1 MDGLVSCNC
10 VKSKNYWSIVIWNAG
25 EPQWLIATGIEF
37 NVVLSPCFIHVLVF
51 QIYNSRQMYGE
62 LQLLSAL
69 VPTRKLY
76 FLRFVQQIE
85 AGSWVIADVSYDI
98 PNQDS
103 QFSPSCR
110 AHLLPSG
117 CLIQE
122 MPNGYSKVA

>member
-1 MDGLVSCNC
+1 MCSFF
-10 VKSKNYWSIVIWNAG
+10 KSIT
-25 EPQWLIATGIEF
+25 LIA
-37 NVVLSPCFIHVLVF
+37 LW
-51 QIYNSRQMYGE
+51 QMYGE
-62 LQLLSAL
+62 LQVLSAL
-69 VPTRKLY
+69 VPSRKLY